1 MDKLLSSILEY
12 SELCHRSD
20 LAQDVLHECRRR
32 LIDVMACGLAAFN
45 EPSTVISRKLAARFG
60 SKSDALFSNV
70 LGASLNVPLEVAAF
84 TNALG
89 IRYFDGADTYP
100 GGGGH
105 PSDCWA
111 GLVAVAQE
119 VDANVQTLFKAAS
132 LAYDVYHVLFKSSN
146 LRDKGIDNAFY
157 VTVSTA
163 VGASFLLGLSR
174 ESFAHAVSLSVVPN
188 VTLGVARTGQLS
200 MWKAGASANASRN
213 GVFAAMLAKEGMTA
227 PELPFS
233 GERGLFQLSGVF
245 DLDFGKD
252 QPRPRIFEAHMKSYL
267 CDYHSQ
273 TAISAAIKLHAK
285 VDPAEIKKIC
295 ISTYWFAWNEVASDP
310 SKWQPSNRETAD
322 HSLPWIVSGVLLDGV
337 FGEALF
343 TPERFNDPLIRDLC
357 SRVEVNEDAELTGL
371 FPNRMP
377 CRIRIFLK
385 NNAIVEE
392 YVDLPNGHPDFPI
405 LDMDLNDKFLTLAT
419 QTVPKTQA
427 NDVLKHLWSMD
438 LTQSCRKLFDGCLVT

>member
-1 MDKLLSSILEY
+1 MDKLVSSILDY
-12 SELCHRSD
+12 SD
-20 LAQDVLHECRRR
+20 LFYEGDLPQDVLHECRRR

-45 EPSTVISRKLAARFG
+45 EPSTVISRKLATRFETKAEG
-60 SKSDALFSNV
+60 LFPNV
-70 LGASLNVPLEVAAF
+70 LGATLNASLDMAAF

-111 GLVAVAQE
+111 GLIAVAQDI
-119 VDANVQTLFKAAS
+119 DADMNTLFKAAS
-132 LAYDVYHVLFKSSN
+132 LAYDVYHALFKSSN

-188 VTLGVARTGQLS
+188 ISLGVARTGRLS
-200 MWKAGASANASRN
+200 MWKAGASANAARN
-213 GVFAAMLAKEGMTA
+213 GVFAAIMAKEGLTA

-233 GERGLFQLSGVF
+233 GERGLFQLSSMF
-245 DLDFGKD
+245 DLNFEKD
-252 QPRPRIFEAHMKSYL
+252 QPKIFQAHMKSYL

-273 TAISAAIKLHAK
+273 TAISIAIKLHSK
-285 VDPAEIKKIC
+285 VDPAQIEKIC

-322 HSLPWIVSGVLLDGV
+322 HSLPWIVSGVLLDGD

-343 TPERFNDPLIRDLC
+343 TSERFNDPLIKDLC
-357 SRVEVNEDAELTGL
+357 SRVEVKEDTELTSL
-371 FPNRMP
+371 FPTRMP
-377 CRIRIFLK
+377 CRIKIFLK
-385 NNAIVEE
+385 NKQTIEE
-392 YVDLPNGHPDFPI
+392 YLDLPNGHPDFPI
-405 LDMDLNDKFLTLAT
+405 SDGDLNQKFLKLAT
-419 QTVPKTQA
+419 QTVSSSQA
-427 NDVLKHLWSMD
+427 INILNHLQHMD
-438 LTQSCRKLFDGCLVT
+438 LMQSSRKLFDGCLVT